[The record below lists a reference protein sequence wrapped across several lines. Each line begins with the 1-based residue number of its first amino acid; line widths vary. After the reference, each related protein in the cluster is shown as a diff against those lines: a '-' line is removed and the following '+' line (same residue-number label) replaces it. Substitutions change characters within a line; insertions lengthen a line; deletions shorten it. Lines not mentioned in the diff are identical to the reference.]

1 MLDRLRRDHPE
12 VTFQIDETNDYRLF
26 PFESAA
32 RGPMWFQNG
41 TPSPDRLLH
50 NLWDLSPWVP
60 AAALGQHFLGGQQW
74 KDHPVDTLMAV
85 ALLSHMTF
93 FSDLRQV
100 PPQVLDAAR
109 PWVDFYLRHREL
121 LAGVVYPL
129 LADPLQKGWTA
140 LQSWDPEVGQGAL
153 LAFRQDDGEATRTIA
168 LRNVPPGRRFKLLTG
183 PDDAPAGTVTSAQ
196 LSAGID
202 VTLPAKGQ
210 ARVLLIVPDS
220 PAGTS
225 QGSIPQA
232 GGTAPGSPCGR
243 RPISLVSAA
252 LRGRRVVVRGRVA
265 RSLAGQV
272 VTVTGNYRGVRV
284 TVKPEPAGRFSA
296 ELPRPPR
303 SAFAHARFQASSGN
317 VRSVQLKLFQ
327 ALRSTSL
334 RSRNGLLE
342 LRGRIRRSLLGARRA
357 VVVKRLV
364 CGRYTTVGRAVPDRR
379 GRYVVRFRDSSPD
392 ALYRAETLTRVRPGS
407 RRYAKSYARAIG

>member
-1 MLDRLRRDHPE
+1 
-12 VTFQIDETNDYRLF
+12 
-26 PFESAA
+26 
-32 RGPMWFQNG
+32 
-41 TPSPDRLLH
+41 
-50 NLWDLSPWVP
+50 
-60 AAALGQHFLGGQQW
+60 
-74 KDHPVDTLMAV
+74 
-85 ALLSHMTF
+85 
-93 FSDLRQV
+93 
-100 PPQVLDAAR
+100 
-109 PWVDFYLRHREL
+109 VDFYLRHREL